1 MRRKAVLGWGVV
13 APRSANIEEF
23 AKNLEA
29 GDSWLSEFDG
39 FGRARF
45 LVGTPKF
52 DFRDYQPWIE
62 QRFPPSRFNQLKD
75 KMDATTLY
83 ALGAFIQALGQ
94 NPGIEA
100 ELTAL
105 GAAAHVYVATA
116 LGAFPTLYDCSI
128 TYYRAQRRWNRFW
141 AEPSRN
147 AALREHQAGHTPRP
161 PIEDPRDALDVDRR
175 EELEDAWFAYWAARS
190 DQLQVFLSE
199 LSEIESLGVHG
210 DVESGKLS
218 MIREKR
224 RRLMQLQE
232 RWGTPQPPWNEVSA
246 NVLWNI
252 ANTPSSQ
259 ISMLGKITGTVF
271 APVAACSTF
280 SMCLKLALDAIDRGE
295 AKLVVLGSADPPP
308 HPLTVG
314 GFYNARVLSADG
326 ALSKPM
332 SELKGTHVSGG
343 SAIWILGDLEY
354 AREKGFR
361 PIGLEPVAVGVSAD
375 AEHIIT
381 PSKEGPR
388 CAMHAALDAARTT
401 PAELGSWDLHAT
413 ATPGDFQELENL
425 QTVIPKEVA
434 VTARKGTFGHGMGV
448 GGGWELTAQ
457 YLGYERGHIFPTP
470 LEPEEV
476 HPAIEGLGQNLV
488 YRRAVPFPRGPV
500 GKLSMGVGGINACV
514 ISRPWDGTLASEPAR
529 PGETSRPADDDAERR
544 DGP

>member
-23 AKNLEA
+23 ARNLEA
-29 GDSWLSEFDG
+29 GDSWLSPFNG
-39 FGRARF
+39 FGSDRF
-45 LVGTPKF
+45 LVGMPKF

-83 ALGAFIQALGQ
+83 ALGSFIQSLSQ

-100 ELTAL
+100 ELSAL
-105 GAAAHVYVATA
+105 GSAAHVYVATA
-116 LGAFPTLYDCSI
+116 LGALPTLHDCSI

-141 AEPSRN
+141 ADPSRN
-147 AALREHQAGHTPRP
+147 AALREYQAGHAPRP
-161 PIEDPRDALDVDRR
+161 PIEDPRDALDVDQR

-190 DQLQVFLSE
+190 EQLQAFLTE
-199 LSEIESLGVHG
+199 LSEVESLGVHG

-280 SMCLKLALDAIDRGE
+280 SLCLKLALDAIDRGD

-354 AREKGFR
+354 ARSKGFKAL
-361 PIGLEPVAVGVSAD
+361 GLEPLAVGVSAD

-388 CAMHAALDAARTT
+388 CAMHAALDAAHTS

-425 QTVIPKEVA
+425 QTVIPKHVA

-470 LEPEEV
+470 LDPDEV
-476 HPAIEGLGQNLV
+476 HPAIGEL
-488 YRRAVPFPRGPV
+488 R
-500 GKLSMGVGGINACV
+500 
-514 ISRPWDGTLASEPAR
+514 WAS
-529 PGETSRPADDDAERR
+529 
-544 DGP
+544 

>member
-13 APRSANIEEF
+13 APRSANVDEF
-23 AKNLEA
+23 AKNLESA
-29 GDSWLSEFDG
+29 DTWLSPFNG
-39 FGRARF
+39 FGRDSF
-45 LVGTPKF
+45 LVGQPKF

-75 KMDATTLY
+75 KMDPTSLY
-83 ALGAFIQALGQ
+83 AVGAFIQSLTQ
-94 NPGIEA
+94 NPGIER

-105 GAAAHVYVATA
+105 GPQAHVYASTA
-116 LGAFPTLYDCSI
+116 LGALPTIYKTSI

-141 AEPSRN
+141 ADPSRN
-147 AALREHQAGHTPRP
+147 QALREFVAGQAPRP
-161 PIEDPRDALDVDRR
+161 PIEDPRDALDIDKR
-175 EELEDAWFAYWAARS
+175 EELEDAWFAYWAERS
-190 DQLQVFLSE
+190 DQLQIFLQE
-199 LSEIESLGVHG
+199 LSEVESSQLHG
-210 DVESGKLS
+210 EVESGKLR
-218 MIREKR
+218 MIRDKR
-224 RRLMQLQE
+224 RRLIQLQE

-271 APVAACSTF
+271 APIAACSTF
-280 SMCLKLALDAIDRGE
+280 SVCLKLALDAIDRGE
-295 AKLVVLGSADPPP
+295 AKLVVLGCADPPP

-332 SELKGTHVSGG
+332 SGLKGTHVSGG
-343 SAIWILGDLEY
+343 AAIWIVGDLEY
-354 AREKGFR
+354 AESKGFH
-361 PIGLEPVAVGVSAD
+361 PLGLEPVAVGISAD
-375 AEHIIT
+375 ADHIIS

-388 CAMHAALDAARTT
+388 RAMHAALAIAHTSADA
-401 PAELGSWDLHAT
+401 LGSWDVHAT
-413 ATPGDFQELENL
+413 ATPGDFLELENL
-425 QTVIPKEVA
+425 QTVIPRDVA

-470 LEPEEV
+470 LAADEV
-476 HPAIEGLGQNLV
+476 HSSISELGQNLV
-488 YRRAVPFPRGPV
+488 YREAVDFPERPV

-514 ISRPWDGTLASEPAR
+514 ISRPWD
-529 PGETSRPADDDAERR
+529 DDDEE
-544 DGP
+544 